1 MTKDNAVVNC
11 FEISQL
17 PTINRNLTHEQIVG
31 FYASAQSVWAAANMR
46 LTQELK
52 KADIAAIKE
61 LKNIPE
67 DSTYET
73 AISRDMVDEIVGKL
87 DSNLY
92 GCDQKIREFRK
103 KEEDNN
109 EKDDVITIEEYLE
122 ALDLSFALMNA
133 DIFLAQLSAVEPI
146 VMEMKRIAISKEIMK
161 KKGYAVM

>member
-52 KADIAAIKE
+52 KADIAIKE

-67 DSTYET
+67 DSTHKT
-73 AISRDMVDEIVGKL
+73 ANFRDRVDEIVGKL

-109 EKDDVITIEEYLE
+109 EKGDVITVEEYLE
-122 ALDLSFALMNA
+122 ALDLSFDLMNA

-146 VMEMKRIAISKEIMK
+146 VTTMKRIAISKEIMK

>member
-52 KADIAAIKE
+52 KSDIAIKE

-67 DSTYET
+67 DSTHKT
-73 AISRDMVDEIVGKL
+73 ANFRDMVDK
-87 DSNLY
+87 
-92 GCDQKIREFRK
+92 
-103 KEEDNN
+103 
-109 EKDDVITIEEYLE
+109 
-122 ALDLSFALMNA
+122 
-133 DIFLAQLSAVEPI
+133 
-146 VMEMKRIAISKEIMK
+146 
-161 KKGYAVM
+161 

>member
-52 KADIAAIKE
+52 KADIAIKE

-103 KEEDNN
+103 KEEDTN
-109 EKDDVITIEEYLE
+109 EKDLE
-122 ALDLSFALMNA
+122 ALDLAFALMNA